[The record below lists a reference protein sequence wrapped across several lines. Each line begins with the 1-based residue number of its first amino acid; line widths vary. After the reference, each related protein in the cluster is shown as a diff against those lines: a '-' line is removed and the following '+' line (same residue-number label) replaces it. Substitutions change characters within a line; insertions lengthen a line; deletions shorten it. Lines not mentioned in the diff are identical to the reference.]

1 MTMDNTLNCSFC
13 GKSRDAVDKLIAG
26 PGIYICS
33 ECVTI
38 SYNILDSDLKSESA
52 DSDQT
57 AVPTPSEIHE
67 FLNEYI
73 AGQQE
78 AKLILSTCA
87 YNHYKRIRNKNQN
100 VEIEKSNIL
109 LVGPT
114 GTGKTLFAKTLAKK
128 LKVPFAI
135 ADATTLTESGYV
147 GDDVES
153 VLERLISVA
162 NYDLEAAQQ
171 GIIYID
177 EIDKKSRKSESSSAT
192 RDVSGEGVQQ
202 ALLRLIEGTTT
213 KVKIPMGKKF
223 SEEYVEFDTSNVLFI
238 LGGAF
243 VGIEEVVARRLQS
256 SSAIGFTGNI
266 ISKKTRQADMLKR
279 LVADD
284 VVKYGLIPELVGRL
298 PVITTLAPLDSD
310 QILHILTGVKNSV
323 IHQVK
328 ELLAQDQIQLE
339 FADQYFQDVAIIVNN
354 ATLGARAIK
363 SVVEASLFYIMYH
376 APDLQKSGVVRI
388 RFDNYPGEDLK
399 PVAVKSDGTEH
410 TLNDYIFFRGKNEDQ

>member
-1 MTMDNTLNCSFC
+1 MDSTLSCSFC
-13 GKSRDAVDKLIAG
+13 GKSRDNVDKLIAG

-38 SYNILDSDLKSESA
+38 SYNILDSDVQAQDDQSTN
-52 DSDQT
+52 SDL
-57 AVPTPSEIHE
+57 PTPSEIHGY
-67 FLNEYI
+67 LDEYI
-73 AGQQE
+73 SGQQE

-128 LKVPFAI
+128 LSVPFAI

-147 GDDVES
+147 GDDVDS
-153 VLERLISVA
+153 VLERLLSVSG
-162 NYDLEAAQQ
+162 YDLEAAQQ

-177 EIDKKSRKSESSSAT
+177 EIDKKSRKSESSAAT

-213 KVKIPMGKKF
+213 KVKMSTGKKF
-223 SEEYVEFDTSNVLFI
+223 SEEFVEFDTTNVLFI

-243 VGIEEVVARRLQS
+243 VGIEEVIAKRLQS
-256 SSAIGFTGNI
+256 NTAIGFTGNI
-266 ISKKTRQADMLKR
+266 ISKKNRQAHLLKK
-279 LVADD
+279 LISDD
-284 VVKYGLIPELVGRL
+284 VVKYGLIPELVGRV
-298 PVITTLAPLDSD
+298 PIITTLSPLDAD
-310 QILHILTGVKNSV
+310 QIIHIMSGVKNSV
-323 IHQVK
+323 IHQLK
-328 ELLAQDQIQLE
+328 ELLAQDHIQLE
-339 FADQYFQDVAIIVNN
+339 FSQQYYKDVATIVGNN
-354 ATLGARAIK
+354 KLGARAIK

-376 APDLQKSGVVRI
+376 APNLRKSGVVEI
-388 RFDNYPGEDLK
+388 RMDNYPSGDKK
-399 PVAVKSDGTEH
+399 PVAIKSDGTEH
-410 TLNDYIFFRGKNEDQ
+410 SLIDYNFFRGINEDQ